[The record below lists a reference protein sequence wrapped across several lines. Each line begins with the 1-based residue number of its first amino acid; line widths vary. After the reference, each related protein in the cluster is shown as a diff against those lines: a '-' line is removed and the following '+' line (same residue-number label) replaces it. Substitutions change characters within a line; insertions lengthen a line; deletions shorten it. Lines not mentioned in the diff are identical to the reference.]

1 MMVRFLVRRL
11 ALLVVGLLVSSLVI
25 FLVLRVL
32 PGDVA
37 QVIGGTQSTPEQ
49 VARIRTELG
58 LDRSLPSQYLNWLGG
73 LLRFDLGRSLLTNQP
88 VSGDLADRFDVTVP
102 LTALA
107 FAIAVLIALPV
118 GIYSGLRHDRPV
130 GVLISFL
137 SQATAA
143 VPALWAGLLLI
154 LLLGK
159 GVGLIGILPG
169 NGFPEA
175 GWRQPGAALA
185 SLVLPALTIG
195 SIEGVALLRFVRSA
209 VLEAMGQDYVRAGA
223 ARGLTRTQALLRH
236 GLPNVGLSLISIS
249 ALQVAALVTGA
260 VLVESLFNL
269 PGIGRMLVGDVGSRD
284 LSKVQSETLFLTAVV
299 LVIGTLVD
307 IAHRLVDPRQRIEAS

>member
-1 MMVRFLVRRL
+1 MVRFLVRRL